1 MLVRESRCFS
11 WSGPT
16 IKIGKSCCWRGN
28 FSACWCGKVGIE
40 VGGSQ
45 LEGRTKRVGFVATFR
60 RVGAGKATLKVVVS
74 SWGYE
79 YPKCPACRR
88 TIGRVRTLG
97 VMWTA
102 CQRRRCSSCEAS
114 DTPPAA
120 PPTPPAE
127 AHDSDRAG
135 CPRISHAIPPPPC
148 RVIHSHRWNRNVCRC
163 C

>member
-1 MLVRESRCFS
+1 MGRCTRS
-11 WSGPT
+11 EGVHCLQ
-16 IKIGKSCCWRGN
+16 IGCSAPNHKNKRGICETT
-28 FSACWCGKVGIE
+28 ADTQKVGE
-40 VGGSQ
+40 
-45 LEGRTKRVGFVATFR
+45 RTKRVGFVATFR

-120 PPTPPAE
+120 PPTPPAA